1 MVAVCPAGQR
11 AVAGGW
17 MAGDEVIPVN
27 NYRST
32 SSNPDDSWTVNFHN
46 LSSTQQYSIT
56 AIAYCSP

>member
-1 MVAVCPAGQR
+1 
-11 AVAGGW
+11 